1 MENPLHFRLEITFS
15 DLLFKMI
22 TLVSKTVVVFG
33 KGNLLTG
40 DRVGTDAF
48 FSVLFPRFTLIQ
60 PARSLLT
67 LSSYSN
73 PTLLTYT
80 KKARHLPSYQNSMHT
95 THIATTCPLPGPRD
109 VLMGPVFSQKED
121 KP

>member
-1 MENPLHFRLEITFS
+1 
-15 DLLFKMI
+15 MI
-22 TLVSKTVVVFG
+22 TLGSKTVVVFG

-40 DRVGTDAF
+40 DRLGTDAF
-48 FSVLFPRFTLIQ
+48 FSILFPRFTLIW
-60 PARSLLT
+60 PACSLPT
-67 LSSYSN
+67 LSSYPN

-80 KKARHLPSYQNSMHT
+80 TKAGHLPSYQDGMHT
-95 THIATTCPLPGPRD
+95 THTATAFPLPGPGG

>member
-1 MENPLHFRLEITFS
+1 
-15 DLLFKMI
+15 MI

-33 KGNLLTG
+33 KGKLLTR

-48 FSVLFPRFTLIQ
+48 FSILFPRFTLIR
-60 PARSLLT
+60 PACSLPT
-67 LSSYSN
+67 LSSYPN

-80 KKARHLPSYQNSMHT
+80 TKARHLPSYQDSMHT
-95 THIATTCPLPGPRD
+95 THIATTCPLPGPRG
-109 VLMGPVFSQKED
+109 VLIGPVFSQKED

>member
-22 TLVSKTVVVFG
+22 TLGSKMVVVFG

-40 DRVGTDAF
+40 DGLGTDAF
-48 FSVLFPRFTLIQ
+48 FSILFPRFTLIQ
-60 PARSLLT
+60 PAYSLPT
-67 LSSYSN
+67 LSSYPN

-80 KKARHLPSYQNSMHT
+80 TKARHLPSYQDGMHT
-95 THIATTCPLPGPRD
+95 HI
-109 VLMGPVFSQKED
+109 
-121 KP
+121 